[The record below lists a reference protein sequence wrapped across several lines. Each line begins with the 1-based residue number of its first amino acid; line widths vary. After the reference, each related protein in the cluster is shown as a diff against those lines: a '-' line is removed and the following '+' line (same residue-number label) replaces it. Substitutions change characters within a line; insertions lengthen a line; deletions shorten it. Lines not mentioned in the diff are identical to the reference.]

1 MLFSIQYLD
10 YELEISNVPV
20 RGKIPGWRV
29 LIRENLSVNKLSYFT
44 FAFHT
49 FHLKKVENNLK

>member
-1 MLFSIQYLD
+1 MLVSIQYLD

-29 LIRENLSVNKLSYFT
+29 LVRENLSVNKLSYFT

-49 FHLKKVENNLK
+49 FHLKKS